1 MFMGRNKSQAITFLQ
16 EKMNY
21 ASRPDAEIVY
31 EYMLKEGAISES
43 PEYQS
48 VFLEDE
54 NYINEAGEIDGEKL
68 QKKKQ
73 FR

>member
-1 MFMGRNKSQAITFLQ
+1 
-16 EKMNY
+16 MNY

-48 VFLEDE
+48 VFWKMK
-54 NYINEAGEIDGEKL
+54 II
-68 QKKKQ
+68 
-73 FR
+73 